1 MTTSTSWWACAV
13 GAGLGF
19 TLLAPQASADFLAD
33 GKGKLELRNFYF
45 SRDFRDGFPSQSK
58 REEWAQGFILNW
70 QSGFTPGPVG
80 FGVDAIGMLGLKLDS
95 SPDRSGTGLLPRNA
109 EGRAEDDYSKMLVTA
124 KLRFAKSE
132 LRYGGLNPLLPLIAS
147 NNSRLLPQYFN
158 GGQLISRDF
167 EDLTLHLGRVDK
179 VKQRDSADSEELT
192 TMAQVG
198 AWPTAIH
205 SDSYTYGGV
214 DYQALADLTLSAH
227 VSELEDFYRRTYL
240 GLKYSLPLGP
250 GKAFTEIRHFTARE
264 TGAARI
270 GEVDNRVISSNFG
283 YQLGGHRFSG
293 GYQKVAG
300 DTAYAYL
307 GGTDT
312 YLFSEQQAYTF
323 SLQDERA
330 WHARYDFDFATL
342 GVPGLTFTLRYVK
355 GDDVDV
361 SHVSTRKAALL
372 RAAGEDGHEWERT
385 TDLAYVIQSGPL
397 KNLGLRWRN
406 ATARSNLQDGVD
418 ENRVI
423 VSYEIAF

>member
-1 MTTSTSWWACAV
+1 M
-13 GAGLGF
+13 GAGLGCAVF
-19 TLLAPQASADFLAD
+19 AASASADFIDD

-80 FGVDAIGMLGLKLDS
+80 LGLDAVGMLGVKLDS

-109 EGRAEDDYSKMLVTA
+109 DNRAEDDYAKALLTA
-124 KLRFAKSE
+124 KLRIGKTE
-132 LRYGGLNPLLPLIAS
+132 LRYGGLNPVLPLLAS
-147 NNSRLLPQYFN
+147 NNSRLLPQYFE
-158 GGQLISRDF
+158 GGQLTSRDLGNF
-167 EDLTLHLGRVDK
+167 TVHFGRVDK
-179 VKQRDSADSEELT
+179 VKQRDSADSEDLG

-198 AWPTAIH
+198 SWSTAVH
-205 SDSYTYGGV
+205 SDSYRYGGV
-214 DYQALADLTLSAH
+214 DWQPFADLTLSAH
-227 VSELEDFYRRTYL
+227 ASDLEDFYRRTYL
-240 GLKYSLPLGP
+240 GMKYAVPLGP
-250 GKAFTEIRHFTARE
+250 GKAFSEIRHFTARE
-264 TGAARI
+264 SGAARI

-283 YQLGGHRFSG
+283 YQLGGHRVSG
-293 GYQKVAG
+293 GYQKVSG

-330 WHARYDFDFATL
+330 WHARYDYDFAAL
-342 GVPGLTFTLRYVK
+342 GIPGLTFTLRYVK
-355 GDDVDV
+355 GDQVDV
-361 SHVSTRKAALL
+361 ARVSTRKAALL

-385 TDLAYVIQSGPL
+385 TDLAYVVQSGPL

-406 ATARSNLQDGVD
+406 ATARSSLQDGVD
-418 ENRVI
+418 ENRII
-423 VSYEIAF
+423 VSYEIGF